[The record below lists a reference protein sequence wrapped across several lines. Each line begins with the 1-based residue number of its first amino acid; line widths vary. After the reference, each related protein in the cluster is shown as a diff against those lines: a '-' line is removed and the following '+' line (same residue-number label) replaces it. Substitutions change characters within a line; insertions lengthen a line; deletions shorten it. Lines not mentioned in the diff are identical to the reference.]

1 MRGGYRVELW
11 EFGLLGSTL
20 WPCFVVFYLFGLQKV
35 PGAELVHKCLLG
47 LLMFDCRALSS
58 ICRSDGGEAVWLGD
72 GWLGDGG
79 RAKSRMQQRKRR
91 KRPLFSHK

>member
-20 WPCFVVFYLFGLQKV
+20 WPCFVVFYLFGLQRV

-58 ICRSDGGEAVWLGD
+58 ICRSDGGGG
-72 GWLGDGG
+72 GW
-79 RAKSRMQQRKRR
+79 AMAAWAMAAEQSRMQQRSGKEAAF
-91 KRPLFSHK
+91 LS